1 MKLGF
6 IGAGEMGGAIIRGLL
21 KTGWKA
27 QDILASVRTPE
38 KANLLADTLGIAAYT
53 DNARVIKEADR
64 LFLAVKP
71 AQMPEVLAEIAA
83 AQTTAKPL
91 VSMALGWS
99 VEKIEKILP
108 NWPIIRI
115 MPNTPLALGEGVT
128 LFHFAAIVPQPVR
141 QEIMNLFNKMG
152 QTYEVALDQFDAA
165 TALSGSGPAF
175 VYDFIDGLSLAG
187 QAQGLDG
194 NTARALAIQTVLGAA
209 KMAQTESAT
218 PAQLAQKVATPGG
231 CTAAGMEVLVTSDLK
246 DVLRET
252 LAATTRRA
260 QEVSKQS

>member
-21 KTGWKA
+21 KTGWNA

-38 KANLLADTLGIAAYT
+38 KANLLSGTLGIAAYT
-53 DNARVIKEADR
+53 DNARVIAQADR

-71 AQMPEVLAEIAA
+71 AQMPQVLAEIAA
-83 AQTTAKPL
+83 SGVVAKPL
-91 VSMALGWS
+91 ISMALGWS

-128 LFHFAAIVPQPVR
+128 LFHFAQVVPQPVR
-141 QEIMNLFNKMG
+141 QEMMGLFNKMG
-152 QTYEVALDQFDAA
+152 QTYEIALDQFDAA

-175 VYDFIDGLSLAG
+175 VYDFIDGLARAG
-187 QAQGLDG
+187 QAQGLDEK
-194 NTARALAIQTVLGAA
+194 TARELAIQTVIGAA
-209 KMAQTESAT
+209 KMAQSESAT

-231 CTAAGMEVLVTSDLK
+231 CTAAGMEVLITSDLK
-246 DVLRET
+246 DVLRE
-252 LAATTRRA
+252 AVSATTRRA

>member
-21 KTGWKA
+21 KAGIKKE
-27 QDILASVRTPE
+27 DILASVRTPE
-38 KANLLADTLGIAAYT
+38 KANLLASTLGIAAYT
-53 DNARVIKEADR
+53 DNARVIVEADR

-71 AQMPEVLAEIAA
+71 TQMPQILSEIA
-83 AQTTAKPL
+83 TSGVVAKPL
-91 VSMALGWS
+91 ISMALGWT
-99 VEKIEKILP
+99 VEKIQKVLP
-108 NWPIIRI
+108 NWPVVRM

-128 LFHFAAIVPQPVR
+128 LFHFASATPQPVR
-141 QEIMNLFNKMG
+141 QEMMKLFEHMG
-152 QTYEVALDQFDAA
+152 QTYEIAPEAFDAA

-175 VYDFIDGLSLAG
+175 VYHFIDGLVRAG
-187 QAQGLDG
+187 QIQGLTE
-194 NTARALAIQTVLGAA
+194 NLARELAIQTVIGAA
-209 KMAQTESAT
+209 KLAQQEDAT

-246 DVLRET
+246 EVLRET

-260 QEVSKQS
+260 QEVAQS

>member
-6 IGAGEMGGAIIRGLL
+6 IGAGEMGGAIIGGLL
-21 KTGWKA
+21 KTGWEKE
-27 QDILASVRTPE
+27 DVMASVRTPE

-53 DNARVIKEADR
+53 DNRRVIEEADR

-71 AQMPEVLAEIAA
+71 AQMPQILAEIAA
-83 AQTTAKPL
+83 TQTPAKPL
-91 VSMALGWS
+91 ISMALGWS
-99 VEKIEKILP
+99 VEKIEKALP
-108 NWPIIRI
+108 HWPVIRI

-128 LFHFAAIVPQPVR
+128 LFHFASSVPQPVR
-141 QEIMNLFNKMG
+141 AEIIKLFDALGK
-152 QTYEVALDQFDAA
+152 TYEIAPDVFDAA

-175 VYDFIDGLSLAG
+175 VYDFIDGLARAA
-187 QAQGLDG
+187 QAQGLDEK
-194 NTARALAIQTVLGAA
+194 TARSLAIQTTLGAA
-209 KMAQTESAT
+209 KMARQEGAT

-252 LAATTRRA
+252 IAATARRA
-260 QEVSKQS
+260 KEVSNR